1 MTFFRSLA
9 GAAPAAFVSPLC
21 RSLLVACALAVPLA
35 QAADSPADA
44 AARNALKQL
53 VPQATIDAVE
63 QAPIPGFRQVIVGG
77 QMVYVSDDG
86 QYLMQGTLYDIQAKR
101 DLTGARLAV
110 ESKRKVD
117 AVGADKRIV
126 FAPSG
131 KPKYKITVFTDI
143 DCGYC
148 RKLHSEVAE
157 LNKRGIE
164 VDYLFFPR
172 SGVGTPS
179 FDKAVSVWCADDRK
193 AALTD
198 AKAGKDPAPK
208 KCENPVSEQF
218 ALGMQVGVSG
228 TPTILA
234 PDGSKIGGY
243 LPPDDLLAKLQSLG
257 TAKLVAN

>member
-1 MTFFRSLA
+1 MTSRNLA
-9 GAAPAAFVSPLC
+9 GDMPAASTARFC
-21 RSLLVACALAVPLA
+21 RALLVAIAFAAPIA

-44 AARNALKQL
+44 AARKALKQL
-53 VPQATIDAVE
+53 VPQAKIDTVE
-63 QAPIPGFRQVIVGG
+63 QAPLPGFRQVIVGG

-86 QYLMQGTLYDIQAKR
+86 QYLMQGTLYDTQAKR
-101 DLTGARLAV
+101 DLTAARLAV

-117 AVGADKRIV
+117 QVGADQRIV

-193 AALTD
+193 AAFTA

-208 KCENPVSEQF
+208 KCDNPVSEQY
-218 ALGMQVGVSG
+218 ALGIQVGVSG

-243 LPPDDLLAKLQSLG
+243 LPPDDMLAKLQSLG
-257 TAKLVAN
+257 AAKLAAN